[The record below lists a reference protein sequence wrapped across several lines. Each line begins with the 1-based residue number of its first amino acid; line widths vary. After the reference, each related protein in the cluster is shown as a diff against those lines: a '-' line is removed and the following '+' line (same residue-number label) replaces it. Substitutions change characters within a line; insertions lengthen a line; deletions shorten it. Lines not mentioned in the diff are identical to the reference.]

1 MPLSTINSNSFSTT
15 ANTNIDNGN
24 LFIDAINNRIG
35 VGTTGPTEA
44 LDVRANATFGSA
56 AGTDASIHIQ
66 SGYDVGIKYV
76 SRLTTDYN
84 GNFNVSTGS
93 TATANTPSSAALT
106 HRMRV
111 DVSGNFNLGSTVGTN
126 GVQLSQNTAVRT
138 TAGYTTGVLGWSS
151 SFGSGLSIRSD
162 VISSAN
168 YGILESDSGTSGWK
182 IRTYSGGYAYRFE
195 FAANGSAYN
204 TNGTWGTISD
214 ARIKQ
219 DVVSANSAWSDIK
232 SLAFKKYR
240 LKSDV
245 AFESSEENIKGFVA
259 PTMFGLV
266 AQEVQQISPG
276 LVEETDSSEVEDGKL
291 LAIKTSVLLMK
302 ATKALQEAMER
313 IETLEAKVS
322 TLEAQQS

>member
-1 MPLSTINSNSFSTT
+1 MPLSTINSNSFSST

-35 VGTTGPTEA
+35 VATITPTEA
-44 LDVRANATFGSA
+44 LDVRSNATFGSA
-56 AGTDASIHIQ
+56 TGVNASIHIQ
-66 SGYDVGIKYV
+66 SGYDAGIKYV
-76 SRLTTDYN
+76 TRLTTDYN
-84 GNFNVSTGS
+84 GIFNVSTGS

-106 HRMRV
+106 QRMSIEAGATKFG
-111 DVSGNFNLGSTVGTN
+111 DNVGLN
-126 GVQLSQNTAVRT
+126 GVEIRT
-138 TAGYTTGVLGWSS
+138 GVSATTGGTTGQIGWSCS
-151 SFGSGLSIRSD
+151 GGSGQYVRADIIGGS
-162 VISSAN
+162 N
-168 YGILESDSGTSGWK
+168 YATWATDSGTVGWK

-195 FAANGSAYN
+195 FNANGAAYN
-204 TNGTWGTISD
+204 TTGTWGTISD

-245 AFESSEENIKGFVA
+245 AFESSEENTKGFVA

-266 AQEVQQISPG
+266 AQDVQLTSPG

-313 IETLEAKVS
+313 IETLEAKVLA
-322 TLEAQQS
+322 LEAQPS